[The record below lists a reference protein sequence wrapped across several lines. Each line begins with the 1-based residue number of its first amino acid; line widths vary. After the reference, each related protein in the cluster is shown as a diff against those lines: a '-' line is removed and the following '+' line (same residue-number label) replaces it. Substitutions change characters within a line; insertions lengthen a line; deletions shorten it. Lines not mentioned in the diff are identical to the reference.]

1 MGVKIPHEDYTEHC
15 DICNMYGCKN
25 NQWET
30 MYCIKS
36 GLIWTERAKYTVIW
50 CAERDTVLRGKKA
63 KGRSKS
69 QDCNSN
75 TGGLICRKGMVT
87 ERNPSR

>member
-36 GLIWTERAKYTVIW
+36 GLIWTERAKYSEIW
-50 CAERDTVLRGKKA
+50 CTETVLSGKKA
-63 KGRSKS
+63 KGRSNS

-75 TGGLICRKGMVT
+75 TGGLICRKGMIT
-87 ERNPSR
+87 ERNPSK